1 MISLIGHSFLLIHK
15 INLELKHYMAVKS
28 RHTIWHDRSFIPT
41 PLINIY
47 CKAIIRFFFWED
59 LQNTHCTVNFH
70 FFKQV
75 NICTDFHLND
85 TTKHTGRNYV
95 QVLS

>member
-15 INLELKHYMAVKS
+15 INLELKHYIAVKS
-28 RHTIWHDRSFIPT
+28 RHTIWRDRSFTLT

-47 CKAIIRFFFWED
+47 CKAIIRSFFWED
-59 LQNTHCTVNFH
+59 LQNTYCRVNFH

-75 NICTDFHLND
+75 NICTDFHHNG
-85 TTKHTGRNYV
+85 TTKHTGRNHF
-95 QVLS
+95 QDLS